1 MSYITVKGCD
11 IRVRFGRIGA
21 ARLPSGAMPFA
32 PDLLLVNANVRTMDP
47 ARPRAAAVAVA
58 GGRIAG
64 VGDNAADAA
73 DAAGLALSGAAL
85 AGNVIDLRGSTL
97 VPGFHDAHNHM
108 AGFGLALTEVDLRVA
123 SLAEIYARVADRA
136 AVTPAGEWI
145 IGSGYDQTRTGAH
158 PDRDA
163 LDRVAPGHRVWLK
176 HSSSHLCVVN
186 SLVLRDL
193 GIDSRAPLV
202 DGGRVAADAA
212 GRPTGLLEERAQQLV
227 ADLTRPCPL
236 AALTDAVAVAARHY
250 LRDGLT
256 SVTEAGVGGGWI
268 GQSPVELA
276 AYTAAREQGRLPL
289 RVELMVISDAF
300 HPLGAHPADGIE
312 AGIDL
317 GLRTGFGDEWLRLG
331 PMKIFTDGSLSGRT
345 AAMTAPYDGVAG
357 QGGAENRGYLQGDA
371 GRLTGAIIAAHQA
384 GWRVAA
390 HAIGDRAIDLA
401 LDAFAAAA
409 RRYPRPDRRHR
420 IEHFAAARPDQVARA
435 AALGVIPVGQGR
447 FATELGDGMLAS
459 VGPDRR
465 GWLYRQRSLLD
476 AGIVLAGSSDRPV
489 VSGAPLLGIHD
500 MVNRRTAAG
509 AAFNPSEAVTAAEA
523 LRAYTWGSAYAS
535 QAEQV
540 KGSVEV
546 GKLADFAVLSEDPVA
561 VSPARIAGLEVI
573 ATFVGGVLVYS
584 ALD

>member
-1 MSYITVKGCD
+1 MRY
-11 IRVRFGRIGA
+11 
-21 ARLPSGAMPFA
+21 A
-32 PDLLLVNANVRTMDP
+32 PELLLVNANVRTMDP

-58 GGRIAG
+58 GGRVAG
-64 VGDNAADAA
+64 VGDSAAEVT
-73 DAAGLALSGAAL
+73 GGAP
-85 AGNVIDLRGSTL
+85 AGNVIDLKGATL

-108 AGFGLALTEVDLRVA
+108 AGFGLSLTEADLRA
-123 SLAEIYARVADRA
+123 GTLAEVYARVAERA

-145 IGSGYDQTRTGAH
+145 IGAGYDQTRTGAH

-163 LDRVAPGHRVWLK
+163 LDRVAPAHRVWLK
-176 HSSSHLCVVN
+176 HASSHMCVVN

-193 GIDSRAPLV
+193 GIESAAPPV

-212 GRPTGLLEERAQQLV
+212 GRPTGLLEERAQELV
-227 ADLTRPCPL
+227 GVLTRPYPL
-236 AALTDAVAVAARHY
+236 AVLTGAVAAAGERY
-250 LRDGLT
+250 LREGLT

-268 GQSPVELA
+268 GLSPVDLA
-276 AYTAAREQGRLPL
+276 AYVAAREQGQLPV

-300 HPLGAHPADGIE
+300 HPLAAHPADGIE

-317 GLRTGFGDEWLRLG
+317 GLRTGFGDDWLRLG
-331 PMKIFTDGSLSGRT
+331 PMKIFTDGSLVGRT
-345 AAMTAPYDGVAG
+345 AAMTAPYDGDGAG
-357 QGGAENRGYLQGDA
+357 SGNCGYLQGDA
-371 GRLTGAIIAAHQA
+371 GRLTAAIIAAHRA

-401 LDAFAAAA
+401 LDAFEAAAS
-409 RRYPRPDRRHR
+409 RYPRPDPRHR
-420 IEHFAAARPDQVARA
+420 IEHFAASRPDQVARA

-459 VGPDRR
+459 VGPGRHR
-465 GWLYRQRSLLD
+465 WLYRQRSLLD

-489 VSGAPLLGIHD
+489 VAGAPLLAIHD
-500 MVNRRTAAG
+500 MVNRRTATG
-509 AAFNPSEAVTAAEA
+509 AAFNPGEAVTADEA

-535 QAEQV
+535 KAERV
-540 KGSVEV
+540 KGSLEA

-573 ATFVGGVLVYS
+573 ATVVGGELRYS